1 MSAASN
7 RRDSAE
13 RLAVIILA
21 VLATPMAIPTV
32 RKLLGNNNGFL
43 RDLGFISGPS
53 APPAAWILAL
63 AIAGCYIGFA
73 VRNVPAVAQ
82 TWIRPSWSKLIVFAA
97 AIAAATVEE
106 AVFRRL
112 VMDYTRQQGGGWL
125 LQVLASALAFALP
138 HGIFGLIKR
147 NAMAAL
153 RAASITG
160 VMGAL
165 LGIVYLVGGRSLAP
179 CIAAHFLITLALEPG
194 LLIAALTNEWKFADR
209 QPKQNE
215 L

>member
-1 MSAASN
+1 MSVAPN
-7 RRDSAE
+7 PRDSAE
-13 RLAVIILA
+13 RLAIIILV

-32 RKLLGNNNGFL
+32 RKLLGNNTGFL
-43 RDLGFISGPS
+43 RDLGFASGMSTPLL
-53 APPAAWILAL
+53 AWILAL

-82 TWIRPSWSKLIVFAA
+82 TWIRPTWSKLIVFAA

-112 VMDYTRQQGGGWL
+112 VMDYVMQLGGGWL
-125 LQVLASALAFALP
+125 LQVLASALAFGLP

-160 VMGAL
+160 IMGAL

-179 CIAAHFLITLALEPG
+179 CITAHFLITLALEPG
-194 LLIAALTNEWKFADR
+194 LLIASVTNEWKFAGR
-209 QPKQNE
+209 QPK
-215 L
+215 